1 MAEVSGERPLPLVG
15 PRMSVNISMDIVLA
29 LDRHYVMDSQ
39 LEIKDI
45 EQDWS
50 VNDRES
56 DVPVEASGGHA
67 AVWK

>member
-1 MAEVSGERPLPLVG
+1 VAEVSGERPLPLVG
-15 PRMSVNISMDIVLA
+15 PWMSVKISIDIVLS
-29 LDRHYVMDSQ
+29 LDRHYVMLSQ

-67 AVWK
+67 AVW